1 MPGTTWPEGVIAR
14 YLTKAAEILGD
25 DITVDVAET
34 EAGYQ
39 ARCRG
44 CQYVSFDYTS
54 EYAFSVVAERVLA
67 RPADLLASD
76 CAQAHAEKC
85 RAMPRPSD
93 G

>member
-1 MPGTTWPEGVIAR
+1 MPETAWPAGVIAR

-34 EAGYQ
+34 EQGYQ

-44 CQYVSFDYTS
+44 CQYTSFDYTS
-54 EYAFSVVAERVLA
+54 EYALRVVDERAYA
-67 RPADLLASD
+67 RPTDLLAGD
-76 CAQAHAEKC
+76 WAQSHAEKC